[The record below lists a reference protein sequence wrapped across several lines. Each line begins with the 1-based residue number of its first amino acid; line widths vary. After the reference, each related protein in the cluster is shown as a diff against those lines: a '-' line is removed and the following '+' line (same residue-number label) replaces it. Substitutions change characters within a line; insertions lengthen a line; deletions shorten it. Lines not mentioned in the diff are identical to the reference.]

1 MSQFKYAIWKSSDSM
16 VHSDGLRPI
25 LIFLKYKM
33 FFQQYYK
40 IIEGEETILFLR
52 CIEYTLKKRNAKQI
66 ARVFFFFLLYEYMY
80 VHCMYSMKSGSQTVF
95 LSEQLCIQNREGV

>member
-1 MSQFKYAIWKSSDSM
+1 M

-66 ARVFFFFLLYEYMY
+66 ARVFFFFFPVRVYVQLYTVCSLVPRPVFYQNSYAYKTGRVCNEYAMRPLT
-80 VHCMYSMKSGSQTVF
+80 HIF
-95 LSEQLCIQNREGV
+95 I